1 MTTIYKSRLLSHS
14 CASLAVVALILMF
27 LWNTPATAQFTTARL
42 SGTVTDQSGLALA
55 GADVTAHQVQTGYK
69 LTVKTGTSGQYVF
82 PSLPVGSYDVTYEMA
97 GYSAHLQKGIALTV
111 GQAATSDIELHMGSV
126 TDEVT
131 VTADASLVTTDS
143 ATVGQLIDQ
152 QSVSSMPLNGRDVQ
166 QLVFLIPGATNVSSQ
181 NCGAS
186 CEGGTFPGEQ
196 YAKVNGGGSNGVA
209 YLLDGVDFNDP
220 YINANL
226 PFPNPD
232 AIQEFNVDTNNM
244 SAAYGNATGGIV
256 NVVSKSGT
264 DHIHGSAFEYL
275 RNYALDASNYF
286 ATSPDPLKQNQF
298 GGSIGGPILK
308 SRLFYFGSYQGTR
321 TSTTNNGQ
329 VQFVPTAAE
338 RGGDFSDLLP
348 GTQLVDLVTGIPFAG
363 NQVPTSRLNPVANY
377 LLQHIPLPNGPGRQ
391 LTFNGSPL
399 VQNTN
404 EYLAKVDYNVGKHH
418 LSARFFEMGFDVPIF
433 APPSS
438 NILEINTNPAAKLT
452 LKNVGV
458 VDLYTISPTFFLSS
472 YFGYTSQVGKSLSNI
487 PFNMSQA
494 GVNIAEPPSKAG
506 GVGPGID
513 FNVSG
518 GFAINGSHYGN
529 FTRGDQS
536 LRETATWIKGKH
548 AIQFGGEALR
558 IHTPMQNEYSQ
569 DGSFGFSNSL
579 SGDNT
584 ADFMLGAV
592 SNLNQGGGLYLNFTG
607 INWSAFVQDDWKV
620 TPRLTVSAGLRGDP
634 FIPYTDSEGRVAC
647 FQPGSQSTR
656 FPNAPQGLLF
666 GGSHHDAGCPKSSM
680 ENNPWNF
687 GPRLGFAVKLT
698 QDGKTSLRG
707 GAGYYYESP
716 NTVAFQDVVGIP
728 PFAPIVSLSD
738 VNLSDPYGSAGVANP
753 FPAEFGPSNPG
764 PNATFPQN
772 ISLYPYFSL
781 HFRLPM
787 ILTENLT
794 LERGIGQSWLA
805 RAAYMGSTGKHLNG
819 TGDQEAGLLAMNPAI
834 YIPGQSTEAN
844 TQQRRPYPN
853 FGPLYQLDSEVH
865 SNYNAL
871 QLTLEKRFT
880 KGLAFLSNFTWAKS
894 LDDFGPGGSGGHQNP
909 TGSNTCTCG
918 RWFDY
923 GPDTGDISKTF
934 KLSGIYRPPTVPLKG
949 PLGSLINGWELSG
962 IATELTGF
970 PYTIYAEDDNAFSGI
985 GNDRADLTVPTIKK
999 AILGTGRSHSQL
1011 VQQWFN
1017 TSAFTANA
1025 VGTFGNSGKNA
1036 LRGPRYFDADMALL
1050 KNTAIKEGV
1059 SLQFRAEFYNALNNV
1074 NFGMPDSG
1082 LTDSA
1087 FGQLTYAM
1095 GPRILQFSLKALF

>member
-1 MTTIYKSRLLSHS
+1 MIVPKYGRLSYTF
-14 CASLAVVALILMF
+14 CSLAVLLLTSAFLLSTPAGAQLTTGQLSGIVADTSGAALI
-27 LWNTPATAQFTTARL
+27 
-42 SGTVTDQSGLALA
+42 
-55 GADVTAHQVQTGYK
+55 GAEVTALQSQTGYK
-69 LTVKTGTSGQYVF
+69 QTVKTGASGQYLF
-82 PSLPVGSYDVTYEMA
+82 PSLPVGTYDITADMP
-97 GYSAHLQKGIALTV
+97 GYSSHVQKGLVLAV
-111 GQAATSDIELHMGSV
+111 GQAITNNIELKVGSV
-126 TDEVT
+126 SDQVT
-131 VTADASLVTTDS
+131 VTADPLLVTTDS

-152 QSVSSMPLNGRDVQ
+152 QSVSSMPLNGREVQ

-196 YAKVNGGGSNGVA
+196 YAKVNGGGSNGVS

-256 NVVSKSGT
+256 NVISKSGT

-308 SRLFYFGSYQGTR
+308 NRLFYFGSYQGTR

-338 RGGDFSDLLP
+338 RAGDFSDLLP
-348 GTQLVDLVTGIPFAG
+348 GTQLVDPVTGTPFAG

-377 LLQHIPLPNGPGRQ
+377 LLQHVPLPNGPGRQ

-399 VQNTN
+399 VQHTN

-418 LSARFFEMGFDVPIF
+418 LSGRYFETDFNVPIF
-433 APPSS
+433 SPPST
-438 NILEINTNPAAKLT
+438 NILEIDTNPAQKLT
-452 LKNVGV
+452 LRNVGI
-458 VDLYTISPTFFLSS
+458 VDLYTISPTFLLST
-472 YFGYTSQVGKSLSNI
+472 YYGYTNQIGKSLSNI
-487 PFNMSQA
+487 PFNMAQA
-494 GVNIAEPPSKAG
+494 GVNIAQPPSSSG

-513 FNVSG
+513 LNISG
-518 GFAINGSHYGN
+518 GFGINGSHYGN

-536 LRETATWIKGKH
+536 LREVATLIRGKH
-548 AIQFGGEALR
+548 ALALGGEALR
-558 IHTPMQNEYSQ
+558 VSNPMQNEYEQ
-569 DGSFGFSNSL
+569 DGVFGFSNSL
-579 SGDNT
+579 SGDNI
-584 ADFMLGAV
+584 ADFMLGSV
-592 SNLNQGGGLYLNFTG
+592 STLNQGGGLYLDFTG
-607 INWSAFVQDDWKV
+607 INWSLFVQDDWRA
-620 TPRLTVSAGLRGDP
+620 TPRLTVNMGFRWDP
-634 FIPYTDSEGRVAC
+634 FFPYTDSLGRVAC
-647 FQPGSQSTR
+647 FQPGLQSTR

-666 GGSHHDAGCPKSSM
+666 GGDHHDAGCPKASM
-680 ENNPWNF
+680 VSNPWNF
-687 GPRLGFAVKLT
+687 GPRLGFAYKLT
-698 QDGKTSLRG
+698 QDGRTSLRG

-728 PFAPIVSLSD
+728 PFAPIVSLTD
-738 VNLSDPYGSAGVANP
+738 VNLSDPYGSAGIANP

-764 PNATFPQN
+764 PGATFPQD
-772 ISLYPYFSL
+772 ISLYPFFSL

-805 RAAYMGSTGKHLNG
+805 RAAYMGSTGTHLNG
-819 TGDQEAGLLAMNPAI
+819 TGDQEAGLLAVNPAR

-853 FGPLYQLDSEVH
+853 FGPLYELDSEVH

-880 KGLAFLSNFTWAKS
+880 RGLAFLSNFTWSKS
-894 LDDFGPGGSGGHQNP
+894 LDNFGPGGSNGHQNP
-909 TGSNTCTCG
+909 SGSNTCTCG
-918 RWFDY
+918 RQFDY

-934 KLSGIYRPPTVPLKG
+934 KLSGSYRPPELHLKG
-949 PLGSLINGWELSG
+949 PAGSLINGWELSG
-962 IATELTGF
+962 VATEMTGF
-970 PYTIYAEDDNAFSGI
+970 PYTVYAEDDNAFSGI
-985 GNDRADLTVPTIKK
+985 GNDRADLTVANIKQ
-999 AILGTGRSHSQL
+999 AVMSSGRSHRQL

-1025 VGTFGNSGKNA
+1025 IGTFGNSGKNV
-1036 LRGPRYFDADMALL
+1036 LRGPRYFDTDLAVL
-1050 KNTAIKEGV
+1050 KTTPIREGI
-1059 SLQFRAEFYNALNNV
+1059 SLQFRGEFYNLLNNV

-1087 FGQLTYAM
+1087 FGQLTYALS
-1095 GPRILQFSLKALF
+1095 PRILQFSLKALF